1 VVVEETRT
9 VPSTGDDQHDWRYRR
24 YSPAATV
31 FVLLLWQA
39 AALGT
44 QVLAVYLA
52 RHNLNAL
59 AQVVTALGVGLAFAS
74 ALWVLTRPGLTR
86 SVRNA
91 AVLCLGIIPALQWH
105 LRDPLLPTEFDEQL
119 HLRTLRDI
127 VSSHRLF
134 EPNPLIRVSP
144 HYPGLEAV
152 TALLHQLGLPLIV
165 AATVLVLAAR
175 AVLVL
180 VLSDAVEH
188 VTGSCRAGGLA
199 VAAYA
204 CANDFVSWDS
214 QFAYETLALPLALAA
229 VSFIA
234 RARQA
239 DHPGLLLT
247 GASVCLLAAAIT
259 HHVTSVVTA
268 AFLAIWALVQ
278 RGPSRRYVFYGATIA
293 VGVATAWSMINWSLL
308 SNYFGW
314 FVVQSFAELFGGSRR
329 VPFSTSAIVPVPL
342 WEIVLICFYAVAV
355 GLIVST
361 LALVCARSVLRRL
374 RPGAPRNIEE
384 WQPRIFLVLIVLP
397 IPVLFLA
404 RTVSVGFIQI
414 SDRSNTFL
422 FLPLSLLVA
431 DGVVRWSR
439 SRPLRQLMRVR
450 PVAMVLATGVF
461 IGGYLL
467 SSGPDWARLPGPYLP
482 GAEGRSIDAETLAAV
497 HWAHDGLP
505 GGSRIAADRTS
516 GTLLSSQAGLWPV
529 KEDDEYQT
537 PPLYF
542 ADDWGPDRDDAVRE
556 MRLRYLYVDRRL
568 ADGLPLVGEY
578 FTEGET
584 EQPQKLTLD
593 ELTKFDDVPGIQ
605 VRYRHGPITIYDLS
619 GLGEAQTRSGWIGS
633 SPPPSIPLQVAS
645 GLVVGLLLAS
655 AVRFGAGAFVVEKAK
670 VFRNAAGTA
679 LTMATGLSAACA
691 VSVAMLSVHIWLG
704 PFFYLSAALAVLLAN
719 PHWWKRF
726 EVGLRRV
733 RLGWIAATSVVVLL
747 VAGAIALAAQSASV
761 ADITTVQEILHD
773 PSATHLPER

>member
-1 VVVEETRT
+1 MVVEEPRT
-9 VPSTGDDQHDWRYRR
+9 VQITGDDQHDWRHRG

-44 QVLAVYLA
+44 QVLAVCLA
-52 RHNLNAL
+52 RHEINAP
-59 AQVVTALGVGLAFAS
+59 AQVVTALALGLAFAS
-74 ALWVLTRPGLTR
+74 ALWVLTRPWLTR

-91 AVLCLGIIPALQWH
+91 AVLCLGITPTLQWL
-105 LRDPLLPTEFDEQL
+105 LRNPLLPTAFDEQL
-119 HLRTLRDI
+119 HLRTLRDV
-127 VSSHRLF
+127 VSSHHLF
-134 EPNPLIRVSP
+134 EPNPLMKVGP

-152 TALLHQLGLPLIV
+152 TVLLHQLGLPLIV
-165 AATVLVLAAR
+165 AATVVVLASR

-188 VTGSCRAGGLA
+188 LTGSCRAGGLA
-199 VAAYA
+199 VAVFA
-204 CANDFVSWDS
+204 CENDFVSWDS

-234 RARQA
+234 RARRA

-247 GASVCLLAAAIT
+247 GASVCLLATAIT
-259 HHVTSVVTA
+259 HHVTSVLTA

-293 VGVATAWSMINWSLL
+293 VGVATVWSMINWSLL
-308 SNYFGW
+308 SDYFGW
-314 FVVQSFAELFGGSRR
+314 FVEQSFAELFGGSRR
-329 VPFSTSAIVPVPL
+329 VPFSTSALVPVPL
-342 WEIVLICFYAVAV
+342 WEMALICFYAAAV
-355 GLIVST
+355 GLIVAT
-361 LALVCARSVLRRL
+361 LALVCARSGLRRL
-374 RPGAPRNIEE
+374 RPSGPRNTEE

-404 RTVSVGFIQI
+404 RIVSVGFIQI

-450 PVAMVLATGVF
+450 PLAMVLATGMF

-467 SSGPDWARLPGPYLP
+467 SSGPDWARLPGHYLP

-516 GTLLSSQAGLWPV
+516 ATLLSSQAGLWPLFM
-529 KEDDEYQT
+529 DDEYQT

-542 ADDWGPDRDDAVRE
+542 ADEWGPDRDDAVRE

-568 ADGLPLVGEY
+568 ADDLPLVGEY
-578 FTEGET
+578 FAEGET

-593 ELTKFDDVPGIQ
+593 ELTKFDGIPGIR

-619 GLGEAQTRSGWIGS
+619 GLGGAQTRSGWIGS
-633 SPPPSIPLQVAS
+633 SPPSSIPFQVAS
-645 GLVVGLLLAS
+645 GLLVGLLLAC
-655 AVRFGAGAFVVEKAK
+655 AVRCGAGAFVVEKAK
-670 VFRNAAGTA
+670 VFRNAAGAA
-679 LTMATGLSAACA
+679 LTMAAGLSAACV

-704 PFFYLSAALAVLLAN
+704 PFFYLSVALAVVIAN
-719 PHWWKRF
+719 PHWRKRF
-726 EVGLRRV
+726 EVGIRRV
-733 RLGWIAATSVVVLL
+733 RLVWIAATSVVVLL
-747 VAGAIALAAQSASV
+747 VAGATALAAQSAS
-761 ADITTVQEILHD
+761 ADDVTRVQEILHD
-773 PSATHLPER
+773 PSAIHLPER